1 MNQMTLSAEQQIH
14 LQSFQT
20 KLTLIEDRVRSVAG
34 LYHTGCYLVGRPGTS
49 KSFTVKKELD
59 QTGVAWVYKNA
70 RMTPMGLF
78 CFIAEHPDQILV
90 LDDIGSLFKSEQ
102 ALQILLAALDGDPT
116 KARTITYKSKD
127 EDLRVQFTGGII
139 ALSNSPL
146 RSDPL
151 AKALGSRVVLVE
163 HEPTDEEIA
172 AYIYQLA
179 LNGTDGLTATEC
191 IEVSEFLISETR
203 DADLRLDLRQYDKAV
218 RDYRQY
224 KNGHSQT
231 PWRDLV
237 RTSLMRLAT
246 ESHEPLSKKEEIEN
260 QRQLVRQV
268 MQQFPDDIHA
278 QLNATGLKKSTFY
291 TRKKEVLA
299 EA

>member
-1 MNQMTLSAEQQIH
+1 MNQMTLSGEQQIH
-14 LQSFQT
+14 LQSFQA
-20 KLTLIEDRVRSVAG
+20 KLTLIGDRVRSVAG

-49 KSFTVKKELD
+49 KSYTVKGQLN
-59 QTGVAWVYKNA
+59 QIGVAWVYKNA

-78 CFIAEHPDQILV
+78 SFIAEHPDQILV

-102 ALQILLAALDGDPT
+102 ALQILLSALDGDPQ
-116 KARTITYKSKD
+116 KARVVTYKSKD

-139 ALSNSPL
+139 ALSNFPL

-172 AYIYQLA
+172 AYIHQLA
-179 LNGTDGLTATEC
+179 LKGADGLTVEEC
-191 IEVSEFLISETR
+191 IEVSGFLITETR

-231 PWRDLV
+231 PWHDLV

-246 ESHEPLSKKEEIEN
+246 ESNEPISKKEEIEN
-260 QRQLVRQV
+260 QRQLVRQAI
-268 MQQFPDDIHA
+268 QQFPDDTHA
-278 QLNATGLKKSTFY
+278 QLSATGLKKSTFY
-291 TRKKEVLA
+291 SRRKEVLA

>member
-1 MNQMTLSAEQQIH
+1 MSQNSLNADQQKH
-14 LQSFQT
+14 LQSFQE

-49 KSFTVKKELD
+49 KSFTVKGQLD
-59 QTGVAWVYKNA
+59 QIGVAWVYKNA

-78 CFIAEHPDQILV
+78 SFIAEHPDQVLV

-102 ALQILLAALDGDPT
+102 ALQILLSALDGDPQ
-116 KARTITYKSKD
+116 KARVVTYKSKD

-146 RSDPL
+146 RADPL

-172 AYIYQLA
+172 AYIHQLA
-179 LNGTDGLTATEC
+179 LKGADGLTATEC

-203 DADLRLDLRQYDKAV
+203 DADLRLDLRQFDKAV
-218 RDYRQY
+218 RDFRQY
-224 KNGHSQT
+224 KNGHAHTS
-231 PWRDLV
+231 WRDLV
-237 RTSLMRLAT
+237 RTSLMKIAT
-246 ESHEPLSKKEEIEN
+246 ESNELLSKKEEIEN
-260 QRQLVRQV
+260 QRQLVRQAI
-268 MQQFPDDIHA
+268 QQFPDDTHA
-278 QLNATGLKKSTFY
+278 QLSATGLKKSTFY
-291 TRKKEVLA
+291 SRRKEVLA

>member
-1 MNQMTLSAEQQIH
+1 MTLSAEQQIH

-172 AYIYQLA
+172 AY
-179 LNGTDGLTATEC
+179 
-191 IEVSEFLISETR
+191 
-203 DADLRLDLRQYDKAV
+203 DKAV